1 MCEYLGMKLAERA
14 HANGVRPQS
23 AYRWFRHGTMPDLA
37 RRLPSGTILV
47 EARENPPAGRV
58 ALYVRVSAHDERA
71 DLDRQIARPTARAT
85 GQGAVVAEVDCEGWL
100 GHEPPPAGPFG
111 VEHLEAALS
120 VLATESWSPIPARPA
135 TTWCGT

>member
-1 MCEYLGMKLAERA
+1 MRVSVIERMCEYLGMKLAGRA

-58 ALYVRVSAHDERA
+58 ALYVRVSATMS
-71 DLDRQIARPTARAT
+71 ARIWT
-85 GQGAVVAEVDCEGWL
+85 GRSRG
-100 GHEPPPAGPFG
+100 
-111 VEHLEAALS
+111 
-120 VLATESWSPIPARPA
+120 
-135 TTWCGT
+135 